1 MTFVDPSSRFS
12 VSGGPTARKFF
23 PQDKAAVL
31 GVFRGDGIGP
41 ELVDGCIALLGILGA
56 NGGRSF
62 DLRFGGEIGDEA
74 SKRWGKPLTEEAIAF
89 ATGIFKAG
97 GALFC
102 GAGGGR
108 FVYEMRARF
117 DLFCKMNPI
126 HAYPELHGTGRVRAL
141 EGDPIDL
148 LVVRENLGG
157 LYHPEE
163 EINAG
168 DTGEKRVKTSFLTDE
183 AQVRELVRVA
193 CLAAASRQGKVCIV
207 VKRAGIPA
215 ASRLW
220 MRVAEEEAAAR
231 GIDWEVQDIDYAAYR
246 IVQDP
251 RSFDVVATPNCFGD
265 IMADLG
271 GLLCGSRGMTY
282 GSSHS
287 RDGAAVYQT
296 NHGAAHDLVGT
307 GQANPAGQI
316 FSLALMLADHY
327 GMEAEGRALVEA
339 VKRVWRAGW
348 RTPDIHEPGCRT
360 LTTAEMFEEL
370 GRELSAQALP
380 KSNH

>member
-1 MTFVDPSSRFS
+1 M
-12 VSGGPTARKFF
+12 
-23 PQDKAAVL
+23 L

-41 ELVDGCIALLGILGA
+41 ELVDGCISLLEILGTR
-56 NGGRSF
+56 GGRRF
-62 DLRFGGEIGDEA
+62 DLRFGGEIGDES
-74 SKRWGKPLTEEAIAF
+74 SKRWGKPLTEEAVAF
-89 ATGIFKAG
+89 ADGIFKEG

-126 HAYPELHGTGRVRAL
+126 HGYPELSGTGRVRAL

-163 EINAG
+163 ETGAG
-168 DTGEKRVKTSFLTDE
+168 DAGEKRVKTSFFTSE
-183 AQVRELVRVA
+183 AQVRELLRVA
-193 CLAAASRQGKVCIV
+193 CLAATARQGRLCIV

-220 MRVAEEEAAAR
+220 MNVAEEEAAIQ
-231 GIDWEVQDIDYAAYR
+231 GIDLEVQDIDYAAYR

-251 RSFDVVATPNCFGD
+251 RRFDVLATPNCFGD

-271 GLLCGSRGMTY
+271 GLLCGSRGMTF

-287 RDGAAVYQT
+287 HNGAAVYQT
-296 NHGAAHDLVGT
+296 NHGAAHDLVGK
-307 GQANPAGQI
+307 GEANPAGQI

-327 GMEAEGRALVEA
+327 GMEAEGRALVDA
-339 VKRVWRAGW
+339 VREVWRAGW
-348 RTPDIHEPGCRT
+348 RTPDIFEPGCRA
-360 LTTAEMFEEL
+360 LSTAEMFAEV
-370 GRELSAQALP
+370 GRQLSGLKFP
-380 KSNH
+380 TSDH